1 MFLATGGQA
10 SGEPTIAPI
19 VVFSSLVFIYLFLP
33 LTLAGNFLLPRR
45 ARNAWLF
52 AASMLFYAWGEAW
65 YSAVILTSIA
75 ANWGLG
81 LAIQATRADGRRG
94 WWILAGGVTANLAL
108 LGIYKYANFVSDNL
122 SAVAVAFGGQ
132 PFGLAPVHLPI
143 GISFFTFQAISY
155 LVDIHRGD
163 VKAERS
169 PIAFGM
175 YKSLFPQLIAG
186 PIVRYRDVAAE
197 IPDRRVTTEDLAAG
211 ITRFVVGLGKKVLIA
226 NTVAASADHV
236 FDLPAADLTTGLAWF
251 GVACY
256 SLQIYFD
263 FSGYSNM
270 AIGLG
275 RMLGFHFPENFAHPY
290 AAQSIRDFWRRWHIS
305 LSTFFRDYVYI
316 PLGGNRLGAVRSA
329 LNLSLVFVL
338 CGFWHGASWAF
349 VVWGAFHGACL
360 SAERLGLDR
369 LVGRL
374 PLPLRWAYTMLL
386 VMIGWVFFRCETLSH
401 AGAVLTA
408 MAGCGATATDT
419 IGSWQ
424 GAIDGQV
431 VLTMVIGVVAALGL
445 PVAVYDR
452 SAARLRTAGSS
463 WSEGGL
469 QLARIAF
476 VAVVLHAST
485 VTLVSSGFN
494 PFIYYRF

>member
-1 MFLATGGQA
+1 M
-10 SGEPTIAPI
+10 
-19 VVFSSLVFIYLFLP
+19 VFSSLVFIYLFLP

-65 YSAVILTSIA
+65 YSAVILASIA
-75 ANWGLG
+75 INWLLG
-81 LAIQATRADGRRG
+81 LAVQATRGDARRG
-94 WWILAGGVTANLAL
+94 RWVLAGGVAVNLAL
-108 LGIYKYANFVSDNL
+108 LVWFKYANFLAGNISAL
-122 SAVAVAFGGQ
+122 AVALGGE
-132 PFGLAPVHLPI
+132 PIALDAIHLPI

-163 VKAERS
+163 VTAESS
-169 PIAFGM
+169 PVAFGM

-186 PIVRYRDVAAE
+186 PIVRYRDVASD
-197 IPDRRVTTEDLAAG
+197 IPDRQVSVDDLAAG
-211 ITRFVVGLGKKVLIA
+211 LTRFVVGLGKKVLIA
-226 NTVAASADHV
+226 NTVAAPADHV
-236 FDLPAADLTTGLAWF
+236 FGLAGDELTTGLAWY

-263 FSGYSNM
+263 FSGYSDM

-275 RMLGFHFPENFAHPY
+275 RMLGFHFPENFALPY
-290 AAQSIRDFWRRWHIS
+290 GAQSIREFWRRWHIS

-316 PLGGNRLGAVRSA
+316 PLGGNRFGAARSA

-338 CGFWHGASWAF
+338 CGFWHGASWTF

-369 LVGRL
+369 VIARL
-374 PLPLRWAYTMLL
+374 PPPARWAYAMVL
-386 VMIGWVFFRCETLSH
+386 VMIGWVFFRCETLTH
-401 AGAVLTA
+401 AVAVLGA
-408 MAGCGATATDT
+408 MAGADAAAAVAG
-419 IGSWQ
+419 GSWH
-424 GAIDGQV
+424 GAVDGQV
-431 VLTMVIGVVAALGL
+431 VATMIVGAVAAIGAPAALW
-445 PVAVYDR
+445 AR
-452 SAARLRTAGSS
+452 ITARLGDAGDALRSS
-463 WSEGGL
+463 IAEGGM
-469 QLARIAF
+469 QFARLAF
-476 VAVVLHAST
+476 VALIMYAST